1 MVIGQVQCFLLFI
14 VLFAAIGARRGWNRE
29 VIACAFVLGTVLFL
43 TLGGLSLIT
52 SLLSHGLTGF
62 AGTASAKGLVASG
75 GTVPPGSGG
84 GSSQAPS
91 YGSTSAANCPVPVSA
106 QALSALI
113 FGGMTWLG
121 YRASYKYG
129 QPPRTQGHHLAGMIP
144 GAINGAAIA
153 YYVSNA
159 ILPNQVVVETPNSA
173 LTANFLPL
181 VFGLGLLGLLV
192 VLLVANQSNKSA
204 KP

>member
-1 MVIGQVQCFLLFI
+1 MLFI
-14 VLFAAIGARRGWNRE
+14 VLFAAIGAWRGWNRE

-52 SLLSHGLTGF
+52 NLLAHGLTGF
-62 AGTASAKGLVASG
+62 VGTASAKGLVASG
-75 GTVPPGSGG
+75 GTVPSGSGGGTVPSGSGG
-84 GSSQAPS
+84 GSTQAPS
-91 YGSTSAANCPVPVSA
+91 YSGNLANCPVPVSA

-144 GAINGAAIA
+144 GAINGASIA
-153 YYVSNA
+153 YFVSNA
-159 ILPNQVVVETPNSA
+159 ILPNQLVVETPNSS
-173 LTANFLPL
+173 LTANLLPL

>member
-1 MVIGQVQCFLLFI
+1 MVIGQVQCFMLFI
-14 VLFAAIGARRGWNRE
+14 VLFAAIGAWRGWNRE
-29 VIACAFVLGTVLFL
+29 IIACVFVLGTVLFL

-52 SLLSHGLTGF
+52 HLLAHGLTGF
-62 AGTASAKGLVASG
+62 VDTASAKGLVASG

-84 GSSQAPS
+84 GSTQAPS
-91 YGSTSAANCPVPVSA
+91 YNGNTAANCPIPVSA

-121 YRASYKYG
+121 YRVSYKYG

-144 GAINGAAIA
+144 GAINGASIA

-159 ILPNQVVVETPNSA
+159 ILPNQVVVETPNSS
-173 LTANFLPL
+173 LTANFLPV

>member
-52 SLLSHGLTGF
+52 SLLAHGLTGF
-62 AGTASAKGLVASG
+62 IGTVSAKGLLASG
-75 GTVPPGSGG
+75 GTVPPGSGT
-84 GSSQAPS
+84 GSTQAPS
-91 YGSTSAANCPVPVSA
+91 NGNYSAANCPVPVSA
-106 QALSALI
+106 QVLSALI

-121 YRASYKYG
+121 YRVSYKYG
-129 QPPRTQGHHLAGMIP
+129 QPPKTSNHRLAGMIP

-159 ILPNQVVVETPNSA
+159 ILPNQLVVETPNSS
-173 LTANFLPL
+173 LTASFLPL

-192 VLLVANQSNKSA
+192 VLFVANQSNKSA

>member
-1 MVIGQVQCFLLFI
+1 MVIGQVQCFMLFI
-14 VLFAAIGARRGWNRE
+14 VLFAAIGAWRGWNRE

-52 SLLSHGLTGF
+52 NLLAHGLTGF
-62 AGTASAKGLVASG
+62 VGTASAKGLVASG
-75 GTVPPGSGG
+75 GTVPSGSGG
-84 GSSQAPS
+84 GSTQAPS
-91 YGSTSAANCPVPVSA
+91 NSGSLANCPVPVSA

-144 GAINGAAIA
+144 GAINGASIA

-159 ILPNQVVVETPNSA
+159 ILPNQLVVETPNSS
-173 LTANFLPL
+173 LTANLLPL

>member
-1 MVIGQVQCFLLFI
+1 MPEYTAITYELAESVARITLNRP
-14 VLFAAIGARRGWNRE
+14 AAAN
-29 VIACAFVLGTVLFL
+29 
-43 TLGGLSLIT
+43 TLNEALSSEMLDAIIR
-52 SLLSHGLTGF
+52 SEEN
-62 AGTASAKGLVASG
+62 TAVRALVVSG
-75 GTVPPGSGG
+75 GTVPSGSGG
-84 GSSQAPS
+84 GSTQAPS
-91 YGSTSAANCPVPVSA
+91 NSGSLANCPVPVSA

-144 GAINGAAIA
+144 GAINGASIA

-159 ILPNQVVVETPNSA
+159 ILPNQLVVETPNSS
-173 LTANFLPL
+173 LTANLLPL

>member
-1 MVIGQVQCFLLFI
+1 QVQCFMLFI
-14 VLFAAIGARRGWNRE
+14 VLFAAIGAWRGWNRE

-52 SLLSHGLTGF
+52 NLLAHGLTGF
-62 AGTASAKGLVASG
+62 VGTASAKGLVASG

-84 GSSQAPS
+84 GSGGGSTQAPS
-91 YGSTSAANCPVPVSA
+91 YNGSVANCPLPVSA
-106 QALSALI
+106 QVLSALI

-144 GAINGAAIA
+144 GAINGASIA

-159 ILPNQVVVETPNSA
+159 ILPSQVVVETPNSS